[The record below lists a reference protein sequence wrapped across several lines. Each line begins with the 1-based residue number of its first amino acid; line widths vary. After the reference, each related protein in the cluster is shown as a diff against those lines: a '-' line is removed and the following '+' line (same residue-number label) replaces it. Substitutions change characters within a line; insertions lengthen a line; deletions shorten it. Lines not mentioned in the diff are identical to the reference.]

1 MADAQAA
8 FLASLLGGGGSTGA
22 DVADL
27 GAFQQ
32 SIAAN
37 DLYSQIAQP
46 IFGAK
51 FDKSTWTPQQAGITN
66 AIQAFTGTLLS
77 QLGKNQ
83 QAAQVAAVNDILPQL
98 YADPASVALPEGVDP
113 LAFGQLRSKA
123 IARSERAKSSQ
134 LAKYAEDLW
143 GIKLK
148 KAEAKA
154 TESGKIEGQ
163 NEEYGIEGGVMN
175 PNDPRIA
182 IADNFRKE
190 LLANKDITSF
200 AEVRDRMKVLQK
212 AALDPSSVA
221 DLDFYIGIA
230 KMLDPDSVVRE
241 SEGKNILESG
251 SIPQSI
257 QGYINKGLNGQ
268 AGVPRQEL
276 YALAQRHYDVRSG
289 RVASIL
295 DDYGQR
301 AKARGITENIFPFS
315 RESLDISADTP
326 STDILKAPSGA
337 APKLKASE
345 LVAKGYK
352 LSADGKRWEPPNG

>member
-1 MADAQAA
+1 MADDAQAA
-8 FLASLLGGGGSTGA
+8 FLASLLGGGSTGA

-32 SIAAN
+32 SIAQN
-37 DLYSQIAQP
+37 DIYSQLAQP
-46 IFGAK
+46 IFQAQ
-51 FDKSTWTPQQAGITN
+51 FNKSTWTPQQAGITN

-123 IARSERAKSSQ
+123 LARTERARASQ
-134 LAKYAEDLW
+134 MAKYAEDLW
-143 GIKLK
+143 GLKLK
-148 KAEAKA
+148 GKEAEMTAA
-154 TESGKIEGQ
+154 GKIKGE
-163 NEEYGIEGGVMN
+163 NEAYGIQGQALN

-182 IADNFRKE
+182 IADKFRTE
-190 LLANKDITSF
+190 LLGNKDIASF
-200 AEVRDRMKVLQK
+200 TDVRDRMKVLQK

-230 KMLDPDSVVRE
+230 KILDPGSVVRE
-241 SEGKNILESG
+241 SEGQKIIDST

-257 QGYINKGLNGQ
+257 LGQLNKAINGG
-268 AGVPRQEL
+268 AAVPRQEL

-295 DDYGQR
+295 DDYTER
-301 AKARGITENIFPFS
+301 AKSRGITENILPFS

-326 STDILKAPSGA
+326 SADILKAPGG